1 MAATLTYETEGGIA
15 VLTLRREERRNAINR
30 AMIADLTEA
39 IDAFEADDG
48 ARVLVV
54 TGAGSAFSAG
64 ADIKERA
71 ENAGD
76 MSVQR
81 TSLHISP
88 LFRRLELTGKVVI
101 AAINGP
107 AVGGGCE
114 LALACDLRVA
124 ARSAVFA
131 LPEVRLGIL
140 PGAGGTQR
148 LPRVVGPA
156 RAKEMM
162 LLARYLDAEAALG
175 WGLVNEVAEDAE
187 LMPRARALAAEIIE
201 MAPVALGVIKSA
213 VDKAQDLD
221 LDAGLAFE
229 AGMLAGRRRH
239 RRPRRGLPS
248 VRREAQAP
256 LHRPLEGAP
265 SGAAEGA
272 QERPPGYANG
282 RLCDI
287 CSIVGA
293 NITDGLGLVG
303 GMHRWSPLST
313 CSHWWRCCWPH

>member
-1 MAATLTYETEGGIA
+1 MAATLTYETAGGVA
-15 VLTLRREERRNAINR
+15 VLALRREERRNAINR

-39 IDAFEADDG
+39 VGAFESDAA
-48 ARVLVV
+48 ARVLIV

-71 ENAGD
+71 ENADD

-88 LFRRLELTGKVVI
+88 LFRRLELMDKVII
-101 AAINGP
+101 AAINGA

-162 LLARYLDAEAALG
+162 LLARYLDAPAALA
-175 WGLVNEVAEDAE
+175 WGLVNEVVDDAE
-187 LMPRARALAAEIIE
+187 LMPRARAIAAEIIE
-201 MAPVALGVIKSA
+201 MAPVALGGIKTA

-229 AGMLAGRRRH
+229 QECSQVVAATADRVEGYQAFVEKRKPRFTGR
-239 RRPRRGLPS
+239 
-248 VRREAQAP
+248 
-256 LHRPLEGAP
+256 
-265 SGAAEGA
+265 
-272 QERPPGYANG
+272 
-282 RLCDI
+282 
-287 CSIVGA
+287 
-293 NITDGLGLVG
+293 
-303 GMHRWSPLST
+303 
-313 CSHWWRCCWPH
+313 

>member
-1 MAATLTYETEGGIA
+1 MAATLTYETANGIA

-30 AMIADLTEA
+30 AMIADLTDT
-39 IDAFEADDG
+39 IDAFEADAD
-48 ARVLVV
+48 ARVLIV

-71 ENAGD
+71 ENADD

-81 TSLHISP
+81 TALHISP
-88 LFRRLELTGKVVI
+88 LFRRLELMNKVVV

-114 LALACDLRVA
+114 LALACDLRIA
-124 ARSAVFA
+124 SRNAVFA

-162 LLARYLDAEAALG
+162 LLARYLDAPTALE
-175 WGLVNEVAEDAE
+175 WGLVNEVVDDAE
-187 LMPRARALAAEIIE
+187 LLPRVRGLAADIIE

-229 AGMLAGRRRH
+229 QECSQVVAATDDRIEGYQAFVEKRKPRFTGR
-239 RRPRRGLPS
+239 
-248 VRREAQAP
+248 
-256 LHRPLEGAP
+256 
-265 SGAAEGA
+265 
-272 QERPPGYANG
+272 
-282 RLCDI
+282 
-287 CSIVGA
+287 
-293 NITDGLGLVG
+293 
-303 GMHRWSPLST
+303 
-313 CSHWWRCCWPH
+313 